1 MDGVSISL
9 GGRPIGFH
17 LHTFLYIQGGQIKHS
32 LLEPSITVINN
43 TWRSMEGEN
52 KNTWRSKEG
61 DNKKSEEPYPNK
73 PNIANPIPVR

>member
-1 MDGVSISL
+1 L

-61 DNKKSEEPYPNK
+61 ENKKSEEPYPNK

>member
-61 DNKKSEEPYPNK
+61 ENKKSEEPYPNK

>member
-1 MDGVSISL
+1 MDGVFISL

-43 TWRSMEGEN
+43 TWRSKEGEN
-52 KNTWRSKEG
+52 KNTWRRKEG
-61 DNKKSEEPYPNK
+61 ENKKSEEPYPNK